1 MHYCAH
7 TCCIL
12 SPLQKTPAQQLNSA
26 TDRDQQKPTSYPH
39 ADAVNVSPEIAER
52 RANLG
57 KDASLGQIQAFDGP
71 APETINGK
79 EAIKDEHCLL
89 HVTKPYAFHI
99 GGSASMDGLSSEVG
113 SA

>member
-79 EAIKDEHCLL
+79 EAIEDEHRLL
-89 HVTKPYAFHI
+89 HVTKPFAFHI